1 MTKNSTATLLENSI
15 APAGFSDP
23 NTSGQWYFSRPA
35 QSDMSI
41 EIETVWEDYTGT
53 GVKVGVMDTQVRF
66 DHADISRA
74 YDESLDVDLASG
86 ETELDWDTATYQNY
100 HGTAVAGVIAAENG
114 NGIGGQGIAD
124 GVTLVGLAM
133 DFTTSDAVGML
144 NRGFEEAA
152 KLDVVNCSW
161 GYTQAFSD
169 RLTPNSSQA
178 LSLETAISEG
188 RGGLGTAIVFSGGN
202 SGSSQ
207 SSNYHNYQN
216 SVYTIAVASVD
227 KEGEVSSFSSLG
239 SNLLIS
245 AGGEDIL
252 TTSAYGNVAYTSG
265 TSFSAPMVTAAVA
278 LILEANPELGYRDVQ
293 QILALSARAD
303 KLGTDA
309 RVGLGWV
316 ENGATNVNGGGM
328 HFSDS
333 FGYGYLN
340 VNDAVRLAE
349 TWNSQ
354 NTFDNLL
361 THSVKETFSD
371 VVLTAGEQDRVEV
384 SFEVAEDIT
393 LEQATIAMDFIWQH
407 SNDLEV
413 FLTSPDGTV
422 SQLVYDFVKEGGGGA
437 FRNFT
442 FTTEALRGESAAGT
456 WTLEIVNTN
465 PDALKLNKQDVM
477 SAALKSLT
485 FTAYG
490 SEASADDVFVFNDE
504 FWNGFLDDDASR
516 EKLSDT
522 DGGTDTLN
530 ASMVTTSVVIDL
542 SGATASSIGGRSIVL
557 TDAAIENL
565 YSGDGDDQLTGS
577 AADNVIGAGRGDD
590 TVLGS
595 LGNDTLHGGAGSD
608 TLVFDMAS
616 SAITAIAL
624 LNPLTITL
632 GWAMGADSGVCVISD
647 FETFAFEDSVFD
659 LAELLN
665 FEIATPLDPVV
676 VIPEPDPVTEDPTTE
691 PVSGDPTSDI
701 PDDLNAISGT
711 VEEEKILGTSD
722 SDFVNA
728 GAGDDSVVALDGD
741 DYVLAGSGNDT
752 LFGAAG
758 EDTLHGNEGDDLLI
772 GATEGDLIFGDD
784 GNDKLFGGD
793 GNDWLEGGTG
803 DDKLFGGLGEDTL
816 LGGEGNDTLTAN
828 DGATTLSGDS
838 GSDKYF
844 CADDEDTIIL
854 LAERGVMN
862 RVFSYDAEHD
872 ALEVQFAEGL
882 SGELAF
888 EETAGGTYLGF
899 NDGETTEYFAF
910 FTQTEASYLAEGLGL

>member
-23 NTSGQWYFSRPA
+23 NTSGQWYFTRPA

-41 EIETVWEDYTGT
+41 EVESVWEDYTGT

-74 YDESLDVDLASG
+74 YDESLDIDLASG

-100 HGTAVAGVIAAENG
+100 HGTAVAGVIAAENS

-152 KLDVVNCSW
+152 KLDIVNCSW
-161 GYTQAFSD
+161 GYTQAYSD

-188 RGGLGTAIVFSGGN
+188 RGGLGTVIVFSGGN

-309 RVGLGWV
+309 RVGVGWV

-328 HFSDS
+328 HYSDS
-333 FGYGYLN
+333 YGYGYLN

-354 NTFDNLL
+354 NTLDNLL

-384 SFEVAEDIT
+384 TFEVTEDIT

-407 SNDLEV
+407 SNDLDV

-422 SQLVYDFVKEGGGGA
+422 SQLVYDFDKEGGGGA

-465 PDALKLNKQDVM
+465 PDALTLNKQDVM

-504 FWNGFLDDDASR
+504 FWNGFLNDDASR

-557 TDAAIENL
+557 TDA
-565 YSGDGDDQLTGS
+565 
-577 AADNVIGAGRGDD
+577 
-590 TVLGS
+590 
-595 LGNDTLHGGAGSD
+595 GNRE
-608 TLVFDMAS
+608 
-616 SAITAIAL
+616 
-624 LNPLTITL
+624 PLQWRRRRPI
-632 GWAMGADSGVCVISD
+632 DR
-647 FETFAFEDSVFD
+647 
-659 LAELLN
+659 
-665 FEIATPLDPVV
+665 
-676 VIPEPDPVTEDPTTE
+676 
-691 PVSGDPTSDI
+691 
-701 PDDLNAISGT
+701 
-711 VEEEKILGTSD
+711 
-722 SDFVNA
+722 
-728 GAGDDSVVALDGD
+728 
-741 DYVLAGSGNDT
+741 
-752 LFGAAG
+752 
-758 EDTLHGNEGDDLLI
+758 
-772 GATEGDLIFGDD
+772 
-784 GNDKLFGGD
+784 
-793 GNDWLEGGTG
+793 
-803 DDKLFGGLGEDTL
+803 
-816 LGGEGNDTLTAN
+816 
-828 DGATTLSGDS
+828 LSRRQ
-838 GSDKYF
+838 
-844 CADDEDTIIL
+844 CNWRRA
-854 LAERGVMN
+854 R
-862 RVFSYDAEHD
+862 
-872 ALEVQFAEGL
+872 
-882 SGELAF
+882 
-888 EETAGGTYLGF
+888 
-899 NDGETTEYFAF
+899 
-910 FTQTEASYLAEGLGL
+910 